1 MITIEMPLCRGTVGL
16 YLDCTHCYYCGI
28 IRPPSAELPL
38 FCCLLVKPNE
48 EVNHLT
54 VMLCVHILAS
64 SLSVPVLCSQ
74 TAEHTNVV
82 IVELCKTFMSFEISS
97 TGQ

>member
-1 MITIEMPLCRGTVGL
+1 MITTEMSLCRGTVGL

-28 IRPPSAELPL
+28 IRPPSAELPP

-74 TAEHTNVV
+74 TAEHTIVV
-82 IVELCKTFMSFEISS
+82 IVELSKTFVSLK
-97 TGQ
+97 